1 MIQATY
7 FLPFAA
13 FITALLLYWV
23 LCLGVEQL
31 VRLVGARAEL
41 RR

>member
-1 MIQATY
+1 VIQATY
-7 FLPFAA
+7 FLPFAS

-23 LCLGVEQL
+23 LCLCVEQL